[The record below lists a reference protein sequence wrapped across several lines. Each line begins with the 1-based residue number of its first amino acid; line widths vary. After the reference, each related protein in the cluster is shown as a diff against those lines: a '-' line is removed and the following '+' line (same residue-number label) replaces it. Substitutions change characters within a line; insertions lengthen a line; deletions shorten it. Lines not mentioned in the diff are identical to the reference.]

1 MACKILVV
9 EDDKIQRE
17 LLVDILV
24 ENGFIVFSSPSAEK
38 GEKLVE
44 QEDIDVV
51 VTDVR
56 LPGKSGIEFLKS
68 VKRIRD
74 VEVIVVTAFSNIDD
88 AVKAIKLGAF
98 HYVTKPY
105 DVDVLVNLIKKCCEL
120 SQLKKTPARGEGI
133 VFSSPLMEKILS
145 NASLF
150 AKADAPVLIT
160 GESGTGK
167 EVIARYIHKE
177 SGRKGKFVP
186 VNCTSIPE
194 NLFESELFG
203 YEKGAFSGAVKSKPG
218 LIEEANGG
226 TLFLDEIG
234 DLPLSLQAKLLRF
247 LQEKEVRRVGS
258 LEAKKVDVKVV
269 AATNRN
275 LEELVNE
282 GRFREDLFYRLNV
295 LRVEIPPLRQR
306 KEDILELSGYF
317 ISKFSR
323 KYDKKVALSSEALD
337 LLLSYDFP
345 GNVRE
350 LENVL
355 HRAVLVADGE
365 IKPEHLGINK
375 KEPVFSCV
383 LPPGKRLPDY
393 INEIEKTILLNALE
407 KANFVQTRAA
417 KLLGIDEKSL
427 RYKRKKYGI

>member
-1 MACKILVV
+1 MACKILVI

-24 ENGFIVFSSPSAEK
+24 ENGFIVFSSHSAEK
-38 GEKLVE
+38 GEKLVG
-44 QEDIDVV
+44 QENIDVV
-51 VTDVR
+51 ITDVR

-68 VKRIRD
+68 VKRVRD

-98 HYVTKPY
+98 HYITKPY
-105 DVDVLVNLIKKCCEL
+105 DVDVLINLVKKCCEL
-120 SQLKKTPARGEGI
+120 SRLRRALLDKDKIIFA
-133 VFSSPLMEKILS
+133 SPVMERILS
-145 NASLF
+145 MASLF

-218 LIEEANGG
+218 LIEEADGG

-234 DLPLSLQAKLLRF
+234 DLSLSLQAKLLRF
-247 LQEKEVRRVGS
+247 LQEKEVRRVGG
-258 LEAKKVDVKVV
+258 LETKKVDVKVV

-275 LEELVNE
+275 LEDLVKE
-282 GRFREDLFYRLNV
+282 GKFREDLFYRLNV
-295 LRVEIPPLRQR
+295 LRVKIPPLKQR

-317 ISKFSR
+317 INRFSR
-323 KYDKKVALSSEALD
+323 KYGKQIALSSEAID

-350 LENVL
+350 LENIL

-375 KEPVFSCV
+375 KESVFSCV

-393 INEIEKTILLNALE
+393 IDEIEKAILLNALE
-407 KANFVQTRAA
+407 EANFVQTRAA

>member
-9 EDDKIQRE
+9 EDDRIQKG
-17 LLVDILV
+17 LLVDILK
-24 ENGFIVFSSPSAEK
+24 ENDFIVFSASSAEK
-38 GEKLVE
+38 GESLVS
-44 QEDIDVV
+44 QIDIDVII
-51 VTDVR
+51 TDVR
-56 LPGKSGIEFLKS
+56 LPGKSGIEFMKS

-74 VEVIVVTAFSNIDD
+74 IEVIVITAFSNIDD

-105 DVDVLVNLIKKCCEL
+105 DVDVLINLVKRCCEL
-120 SQLKKTPARGEGI
+120 SQLKKVSIKGDGI
-133 VFSSPLMEKILS
+133 VFSSLLMEKVLS
-145 NASLF
+145 TASLF

-167 EVIARYIHKE
+167 EIVARYIHKR

-194 NLFESELFG
+194 TLFESELFG

-218 LIEEANGG
+218 LIEEANTG

-247 LQEKEVRRVGS
+247 LQEKEVRRVGD
-258 LEAKKVDVKVV
+258 LKAKKIDVRVV
-269 AATNRN
+269 AATNRD
-275 LEELVNE
+275 LEELVKE
-282 GRFREDLFYRLNV
+282 GKFREDLFYRLNV
-295 LRVEIPPLRQR
+295 LRIEIPPLRQR

-317 ISKFSR
+317 INKFSR
-323 KYDKKVALSSEALD
+323 KYGKQVFLSSEALD

-350 LENVL
+350 LENLL
-355 HRAVLVADGE
+355 HRAVLVADRE

-375 KEPVFSCV
+375 KEPLFSCV
-383 LPPGKRLPDY
+383 LPPGKKLTDY
-393 INEIEKTILLNALE
+393 IEEIEKTILLNALE
-407 KANFVQTRAA
+407 ETNFVQTRAA